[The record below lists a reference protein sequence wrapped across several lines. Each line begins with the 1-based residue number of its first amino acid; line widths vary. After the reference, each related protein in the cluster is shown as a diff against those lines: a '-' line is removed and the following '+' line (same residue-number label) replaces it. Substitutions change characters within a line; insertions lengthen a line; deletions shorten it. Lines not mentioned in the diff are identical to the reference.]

1 VGLPK
6 SALAVKMLTDG
17 VVPTKELAI
26 AILEKR
32 RIDPAELGKPRAN
45 VSLPPASPTSND
57 EPDASG
63 KICLKDHPQY
73 GKFFKM
79 IKAGIPVV
87 SVKTKAEQAGLDP
100 SVLDRDPSE
109 RVMSDFASTDKA
121 ATPKEKPKETS
132 KLALEANQVE
142 ANPPDDVSAAAAAS
156 GGSDSARAGGA
167 GEMVAIKDHPVYAKF
182 IRMLKVGLPLV
193 AVKNKMEQENLDPSI
208 IDKDPETMV
217 PLNASPPV
225 EMVALQ
231 DHPVYQKYLKML
243 KVGLPLPA
251 AKQKMQDD
259 GFDPSILDKKG
270 SEMVALNPSLQAAPP
285 PKPNFKLPKKGSPE
299 SKVRKKK
306 LHWKG
311 LDSSKVTGSL
321 WAEDEED
328 DESFQL
334 DETEFN
340 MLFVQK

>member
-1 VGLPK
+1 
-6 SALAVKMLTDG
+6 
-17 VVPTKELAI
+17 
-26 AILEKR
+26 
-32 RIDPAELGKPRAN
+32 
-45 VSLPPASPTSND
+45 
-57 EPDASG
+57 
-63 KICLKDHPQY
+63 
-73 GKFFKM
+73 
-79 IKAGIPVV
+79 
-87 SVKTKAEQAGLDP
+87 
-100 SVLDRDPSE
+100 
-109 RVMSDFASTDKA
+109 
-121 ATPKEKPKETS
+121 
-132 KLALEANQVE
+132 
-142 ANPPDDVSAAAAAS
+142 
-156 GGSDSARAGGA
+156 
-167 GEMVAIKDHPVYAKF
+167 
-182 IRMLKVGLPLV
+182 
-193 AVKNKMEQENLDPSI
+193 
-208 IDKDPETMV
+208 
-217 PLNASPPV
+217 
-225 EMVALQ
+225 LQ